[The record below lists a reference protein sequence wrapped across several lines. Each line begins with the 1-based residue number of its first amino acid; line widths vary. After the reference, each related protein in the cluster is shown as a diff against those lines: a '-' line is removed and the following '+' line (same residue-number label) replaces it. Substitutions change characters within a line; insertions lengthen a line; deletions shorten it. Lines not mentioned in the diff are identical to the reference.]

1 MLSRSMSA
9 TCGARLGVIICSQ
22 CAASA
27 TGCCHDRGA
36 HHMKRFWTMSLRT
49 HLMIIGLA
57 GVGIALIMGG
67 LAFFSALT
75 YSVNR
80 TLDNEALASAE
91 EVAEMVNE
99 NRLPS
104 PVPVPGAQV
113 VQVVDAQQRVIGGS
127 VTADRLTPLLRPN
140 ELATAL
146 AGEAVVV
153 DRVGIGAA
161 EPLRVR
167 AIPAGPA
174 DAPVSVIIGLP
185 FGDVL
190 ATRTALRNAL
200 LITFPL
206 LLATLAAIA
215 WRVIGWTLRPVEQLR
230 AGAEQISRTGRI
242 RGSGRGERLP
252 VPPAADEI
260 RALAVTLNEMLDRLA
275 DAQETQRSFVADAAH
290 ELRSPLASIQAQLEV
305 AQRLG
310 EGGTLPADLMMDIK
324 RLSGLV
330 EDLLLLARADAD
342 TRPPARLSPVDAGDL
357 VSEVV
362 KAYSDAR
369 VLVGVVVSQRVMIM
383 VDDEELRRAVGNLID
398 NAVRHARARV
408 EVAIFLD
415 KDQAVISVSDDG
427 PGIAPEDRE
436 RVFERFTRLDD
447 ARGRN
452 SGGAGLGLAIVREL
466 IIRAGGTITLTDV
479 QAPWNTRAEIRVPAA
494 RSQQSRTDL
503 VTK

>member
-1 MLSRSMSA
+1 
-9 TCGARLGVIICSQ
+9 
-22 CAASA
+22 
-27 TGCCHDRGA
+27 
-36 HHMKRFWTMSLRT
+36 MKRFWTMSLRAR
-49 HLMIIGLA
+49 LMIIGLA

-67 LAFFSALT
+67 LAFFGALT
-75 YSVNR
+75 YSLNH
-80 TLDNEALASAE
+80 TLDNEALASAQE
-91 EVAEMVNE
+91 AAEMVNE

-113 VQVVDAQQRVIGGS
+113 VQVVDARQRVIGGS

-153 DRVGIGAA
+153 DGAGIGAG

-167 AIPAGPA
+167 AIHAGPA
-174 DAPVSVIIGLP
+174 GAPVSVIIGLP

-230 AGAEQISRTGRI
+230 AGAEQISRTGQI
-242 RGSGRGERLP
+242 RGSTRGERLP

-290 ELRSPLASIQAQLEV
+290 ELRSPLANIQAQLEV
-305 AQRLG
+305 AERLG
-310 EGGTLPADLMMDIK
+310 EGGTLPADLMLDVK
-324 RLSGLV
+324 RLSGVV

-342 TRPPARLSPVDAGDL
+342 TRPPARLTAVDARELLINVTG
-357 VSEVV
+357 
-362 KAYSDAR
+362 AYANAR
-369 VLVGVVVSQRVMIM
+369 VPVMLVTPEPVMIM
-383 VDDEELRRAVGNLID
+383 VAADELRRAVGNVVD
-398 NAVRHARARV
+398 NAVRHAATRV
-408 EVAIFLD
+408 EVAARV
-415 KDQAVISVSDDG
+415 DQDEAVISVSDDG
-427 PGIAPEDRE
+427 PGIPPEDRE
-436 RVFERFTRLDD
+436 RIFERFTRLDD

-452 SGGAGLGLAIVREL
+452 SGGAGLGLAIVRDL
-466 IIRAGGTITLTDV
+466 LTRAGGTVSITAGE
-479 QAPWNTRAEIRVPAA
+479 APWRTRAELRLPLAPV
-494 RSQQSRTDL
+494 QT

>member
-1 MLSRSMSA
+1 
-9 TCGARLGVIICSQ
+9 
-22 CAASA
+22 
-27 TGCCHDRGA
+27 
-36 HHMKRFWTMSLRT
+36 MKRFWTMSLRAR
-49 HLMIIGLA
+49 LMIIGLA

-67 LAFFSALT
+67 LAFFGALT

-80 TLDNEALASAE
+80 TMDNEALASAQ
-91 EVAEMVNE
+91 EVAAMVDE

-104 PVPVPGAQV
+104 PIPVSGAHV

-140 ELATAL
+140 ELSTAL
-146 AGEAVVV
+146 GGEAVLLDGV
-153 DRVGIGAA
+153 RVGTS

-167 AIPAGPA
+167 AIPAGSA

-206 LLATLAAIA
+206 LLAALAAIA
-215 WRVIGWTLRPVEQLR
+215 WRVIGWTLQPVEQLR

-242 RGSGRGERLP
+242 RGSAWGERLP
-252 VPPAADEI
+252 VPTAADEI

-275 DAQETQRSFVADAAH
+275 DAQERQRSFVADAAH

-305 AQRLG
+305 AGRLG
-310 EGGTLPADLMMDIK
+310 DGGTLPSDLMPDVK
-324 RLSGLV
+324 RLTGLV

-342 TRPPARLSPVDAGDL
+342 TKPPARLTRVDARELLADVT
-357 VSEVV
+357 VSY
-362 KAYSDAR
+362 AGAR
-369 VLVGVVVSQRVMIM
+369 VLVALVAKKPVMIM
-383 VDDEELRRAVGNLID
+383 VEVGELHRAVGNLVD
-398 NAVRHARARV
+398 NAVRYARTQV
-408 EVAIFLD
+408 EVAARV
-415 KDQAVISVSDDG
+415 DQGWAVISVSDDG
-427 PGIAPEDRE
+427 PGIAREDRE

-466 IIRAGGTITLTDV
+466 VIRAGGTVAFTAV
-479 QAPWNTRAEIRVPAA
+479 EAPWRTRAELRLPLGPTTTI
-494 RSQQSRTDL
+494 
-503 VTK
+503 TK

>member
-1 MLSRSMSA
+1 
-9 TCGARLGVIICSQ
+9 V
-22 CAASA
+22 
-27 TGCCHDRGA
+27 
-36 HHMKRFWTMSLRT
+36 KRFWTLGLRVR
-49 HLMIIGLA
+49 LMIIGLA
-57 GVGIALIMGG
+57 GVSTALIMGG
-67 LAFFSALT
+67 LAFFGALT
-75 YSVNR
+75 YSVDR
-80 TLDNEALASAE
+80 TLDSETLASAE
-91 EVAEMVNE
+91 EVAQMVNE

-104 PVPVPGAQV
+104 PIPVSGAQV

-127 VTADRLTPLLRPN
+127 LTADRLTPLLRPN

-146 AGEAVVV
+146 AGKAVVL
-153 DRVGIGAA
+153 DGARLGISG
-161 EPLRVR
+161 PLRVR
-167 AIPAGPA
+167 AIQAGPPPPSVSA
-174 DAPVSVIIGLP
+174 APVSIIVGLP

-206 LLATLAAIA
+206 LLAALALIA
-215 WRVIGWTLRPVEQLR
+215 WRVIGWTLQPVEQLR
-230 AGAEQISRTGRI
+230 AGAEKISRTRRI
-242 RGSGRGERLP
+242 SRPAGSERLP

-275 DAQETQRSFVADAAH
+275 EAQERQRSFVADAAH

-310 EGGTLPADLMMDIK
+310 EGGTLPADLMMDVK

-330 EDLLLLARADAD
+330 EDLLLLARVDAD
-342 TRPPARLSPVDAGDL
+342 TRPPARLLPVDAGGL

-362 KAYSDAR
+362 RAYSDPR
-369 VLVGVVVSQRVMIM
+369 VPVTVAVGEQLTIM
-383 VDDEELRRAVGNLID
+383 VDAEELRRAVGNLID
-398 NAVRHARARV
+398 NAVRHARTRV
-408 EVAIFLD
+408 AVAAFLD
-415 KDQAVISVSDDG
+415 HDQAVISVSDDG

-466 IIRAGGTITLTDV
+466 ITRAGGSVVLTD
-479 QAPWNTRAEIRVPAA
+479 AEPPWNTRAQLRLAMAEA
-494 RSQQSRTDL
+494 QQSRTDR
-503 VTK
+503 VTSPLS